1 MPLLKRIRARG
12 TKTILKKNDKIG
24 EPVYFFLTMKP
35 YDPSMDPAL
44 KRLVRE
50 LFPRGIPYPQPSSR
64 SETSLASST
73 VADDKII
80 QFPPAICQWIHDK
93 VVLGATGGGGNIYFE
108 TSDQVIADVP
118 GTHRLTVKQ
127 RDKSAVLTITANDSG
142 DMLIGRIFTVM
153 VKGVE
158 KERFEFS
165 RRFGAIMA
173 VVVLPR
179 FSDLNNDSPI
189 QIQERKGD

>member
-1 MPLLKRIRARG
+1 
-12 TKTILKKNDKIG
+12 
-24 EPVYFFLTMKP
+24 
-35 YDPSMDPAL
+35 MDPAL

-80 QFPPAICQWIHDK
+80 QFPPAICQWIHDN
-93 VVLGATGGGGNIYFE
+93 VVLGATGGGGSVYFE
-108 TSDQVIADVP
+108 TSGQVIANVP

-127 RDKSAVLTITANDSG
+127 RETSAILTITANDSG

-158 KERFEFS
+158 KGRFEFS
-165 RRFGAIMA
+165 RRFGVIMA
-173 VVVLPR
+173 VVELPR
-179 FSDLNNDSPI
+179 FSDLKNDSPI
-189 QIQERKGD
+189 EVQEKKGN